1 MKKLLL
7 FIVLGVFFALSACN
21 LPSSGIE
28 PASPPAELLTAEPTG
43 PTDVPSIAE
52 PTDLPRTS
60 ESPSSGNDPCL
71 QGNWIMPSEDVNSLM
86 QRVIPIPNMSF
97 RGSLTMSFSGNEFTY
112 ASDGMTIRV
121 DMPGGYME
129 ADAIFLVTANFS
141 TNNGVITLYNTIADS
156 SVLVWRG
163 MVNGDFVEVPGPINT
178 LQFPSPDNS
187 TYVCTADTLTFQART
202 FSASGPSGFTEMT
215 YRRQP

>member
-112 ASDGMTIRV
+112 ASDGMTMRV
-121 DMPGGYME
+121 DTPNGYME
-129 ADAIFLVTANFS
+129 ADTIFLVTANFS

-163 MVNGDFVEVPGPINT
+163 MVNGDFGEVQGPINT
-178 LQFPSPDNS
+178 LQFPSPDNAP
-187 TYVCTADTLTFQART
+187 YVCTADTLTFQTRT